1 MFSTHVTSFWFDLA
15 FLKLLRMC
23 SVVLLV
29 NAPSM
34 GARLIGGASVSAARL
49 DNFHEGNGSDSNVIG
64 ISVAELGK
72 EPVSSL
78 GCCVFVTTGNTDAVH
93 TCDDLF
99 EFPIDY
105 CQ

>member
-1 MFSTHVTSFWFDLA
+1 MLFTRVTSFWFDLA
-15 FLKLLRMC
+15 FLKLLRMF
-23 SVVLLV
+23 SLVLLV
-29 NAPSM
+29 NAASM
-34 GARLIGGASVSAARL
+34 GARLIGGAAVSAARL
-49 DNFHEGNGSDSNVIG
+49 NNFHEGNGNDSNVIG

-78 GCCVFVTTGNTDAVH
+78 GCCVFVITGNTDSVQ
-93 TCDDLF
+93 TCHDLF